1 MKLNRLLSLL
11 LAGVMALGLAAP
23 GFADALPPGET
34 AAAVDATLPAEDAPL
49 VNEEAPEAQE
59 SPAPPAQDAPL
70 EDLEDAAEDDA
81 LPGVT
86 VEVTGPEDAPPED
99 GLPEAP
105 MEEAPIEEPLGAGPG
120 DPVYEFVARLYRVTL
135 GREGEEAGLA
145 DWAAR
150 LTDHRSDGASAAYGF
165 FFGKEYQGR
174 GRTDEEFVADL
185 YSAMFD
191 REGDAQGAATWTAF
205 LAGGMSREFVFSGFV
220 EGTEFKNLCARY
232 GISPGAYQSSQP
244 RDRNPSATAF
254 VARLY
259 QVVFSRKGDESGLNT
274 WTDLLT
280 TGRYTAAQVAHD
292 FFYSGEYLAKNTS
305 EEQYLIDLYKAMFDR
320 DGDVG
325 GIATWKGQFAQG
337 ASRLAV
343 LDGFVS
349 GVEFKNL
356 CARYGL
362 QPGSLPQR
370 ELRDQHP
377 GPATFLYRLC
387 TQLLARLPGEEMN
400 WYVQRIL
407 DGETGRA
414 VVLEY
419 VQTQEFALR
428 NLQNYEVA
436 GVLYAGL
443 LNRAPTQDESST
455 AFLYLAQGGTAVGL
469 AQKIID
475 TAEFAS
481 YCAALNVK
489 GGGAG
494 GQETTFP
501 INGIDV
507 AMYQNENTLKATGS
521 PYINWDAVAASGVK
535 FVMVRAVS
543 TNANDQIY
551 EDPYFRANVRGAKAA
566 GLQVGAYLF
575 SYATNETEVVNETN
589 AFLAAVS
596 ALESEG
602 IRFDYPLVIDMEK
615 NLHGLSRER
624 LSQLTQMALAILD
637 QRGYYPMLY
646 TGDYFYRDNLIG
658 SYFDGYDKWIAHYGA
673 PVVSLPQ
680 GQYHIW
686 QYTDVGTVPG
696 ISGDVDMNYGYVD
709 YGHKIRTTT
718 NGKGQLYNH
727 WGQ

>member
-1 MKLNRLLSLL
+1 MKLKRVLALL
-11 LAGVMALGLAAP
+11 LAGVMTLGLAVP

-34 AAAVDATLPAEDAPL
+34 AAAAGAPLPAEDAPL
-49 VNEEAPEAQE
+49 VNEEAPEE
-59 SPAPPAQDAPL
+59 DAPPAGETPPADV
-70 EDLEDAAEDDA
+70 EDAASGGLSPD
-81 LPGVT
+81 VT
-86 VEVTGPEDAPPED
+86 VEVTGPQDAPTEGD
-99 GLPEAP
+99 VPEAP
-105 MEEAPIEEPLGAGPG
+105 MEEAPIEEPRGAGPG
-120 DPVYEFVARLYRVTL
+120 DPVYEFVARLYRVAL
-135 GREGEEAGLA
+135 GREGEETGLA

-150 LTDHRSDGASAAYGF
+150 LTDHQSDGASAAYGF

-174 GRTDEEFVADL
+174 TRTDAQFIADL

-191 REGDAQGAATWTAF
+191 REGDAEGDATWTA
-205 LAGGMSREFVFSGFV
+205 LLDGGMSREFVFSGFV

-232 GISPGAYQSSQP
+232 GISPGTYQSAQP

-254 VARLY
+254 VNRLY
-259 QVVFSRKGDESGLNT
+259 RAVFGRKGDENGLNT
-274 WTDLLT
+274 WTNLLT
-280 TGRYTAAQVAHD
+280 TGQYTAAQVAHD
-292 FFYSGEYLAKNTS
+292 FFYSKEYLAKGAS
-305 EEQYLIDLYKAMFDR
+305 EEQYLADLYQAMFDR
-320 DGDVG
+320 AGDAA

-349 GVEFKNL
+349 GTEFKNL
-356 CARYGL
+356 CARYGV

-370 ELRDQHP
+370 ELRDRHP

-387 TQLLARLPGEEMN
+387 TQLLDRLPGEELN

-428 NLQNYEVA
+428 ELQNYEIT

-443 LNRAPTQDESST
+443 LNRAPTQDEAGT
-455 AFLYLAQGGTAVGL
+455 AFSYLTQGGTAVGL

-475 TAEFAS
+475 TAEFAA

-489 GGGAG
+489 SGGAG

-543 TNANDQIY
+543 TNGNDQIY

-566 GLQVGAYLF
+566 GLAVGAYLF

-646 TGDYFYRDNLIG
+646 TGDYFYRDSLIG

-686 QYTDVGTVPG
+686 QYGGGPVPG
-696 ISGDVDMNYGYVD
+696 IGGNTDLNYGYVD
-709 YGHKIRTTT
+709 YAHKIRTTT

-727 WGQ
+727 W